1 MASSEEPHLR
11 IVLVG
16 KTGVGKSATG
26 NTLLGKK
33 VFKSKLST
41 SSLTTECQKEV
52 GQFGAQTLAVI
63 DTPGLFDTSKTEQGV
78 KTEITRCMSL
88 ASPGPHVFMVVIQPG
103 RFTKEEQETVN
114 IIQQMFGDQATRFTM
129 ALFTRGDDLEAEES
143 PIEEIIEGN
152 PALMR
157 FVNQCLGGYHVLNNR
172 DGNPEQVKQL
182 LSKINTMVQRNDG
195 RCFSNEMFEEAE
207 KPIKE
212 ETQRLLAENPGSD
225 LRVVLVGQERVGKS
239 SAGNTI
245 LGKKE
250 FECRLIWTPLTLK
263 SKKVEGIVEGRRV
276 SVVDTPGLFSSQL
289 SAKQVKKQLNKAVK
303 LSSPGPHVF
312 LLTIQ
317 LGMLSREEEESM
329 EKLQEML
336 SPDVSKHTMLL
347 FTYGDKLEET
357 DMAQFIR
364 EDTNLQKLLS
374 NCSGKYHVFN
384 NKKMEDRE
392 QVHELLDKI
401 QEISQNGSLSY
412 QREGPIE
419 SISRGILEGCERLM
433 SDFYSLFTRGQT
445 REEVHNSGE
454 RPKKSSFKNR
464 NSKKEKR
471 A

>member
-129 ALFTRGDDLEAEES
+129 ALFTRGDDLEAEER

-152 PALMR
+152 PFLMR

-172 DGNPEQVKQL
+172 DGDPEQVKQL

-212 ETQRLLAENPGSD
+212 ETQRLLAENPGM
-225 LRVVLVGQERVGKS
+225 G
-239 SAGNTI
+239 
-245 LGKKE
+245 
-250 FECRLIWTPLTLK
+250 FEEARRRAEEENPLTRAGVQVAAIGRFQGRPMGAGAGKGVEDLFEAI
-263 SKKVEGIVEGRRV
+263 SEAVKKVECI
-276 SVVDTPGLFSSQL
+276 
-289 SAKQVKKQLNKAVK
+289 
-303 LSSPGPHVF
+303 
-312 LLTIQ
+312 IQ
-317 LGMLSREEEESM
+317 
-329 EKLQEML
+329 
-336 SPDVSKHTMLL
+336 
-347 FTYGDKLEET
+347 
-357 DMAQFIR
+357 
-364 EDTNLQKLLS
+364 
-374 NCSGKYHVFN
+374 
-384 NKKMEDRE
+384 
-392 QVHELLDKI
+392 
-401 QEISQNGSLSY
+401 
-412 QREGPIE
+412 
-419 SISRGILEGCERLM
+419 
-433 SDFYSLFTRGQT
+433 
-445 REEVHNSGE
+445 
-454 RPKKSSFKNR
+454 
-464 NSKKEKR
+464 
-471 A
+471 